1 MKQYHDL
8 VKHVLANGIRK
19 ENRTGIDT
27 ISTFGYYYEHDLRD
41 GFPLL
46 TTKKISWKNI
56 VVELLWFLS
65 GSNKS
70 EFLERHNCA
79 FWRPWY
85 NSDGTANAAY
95 GPAWRQFEFPDCD
108 DNGNVSKGSNDQV
121 AWVLNKLKTKPM
133 SRDLV
138 VSAWQPNIA
147 QNPPS
152 PNAYLA
158 PCHSMW
164 ILNVQ
169 NEELFEHVYS
179 VHPNDNLDWGNYL
192 GYVMASTQEEADIKA
207 RKKFGDDV
215 LATDAQS
222 SFELN
227 VAKLKRWNSE
237 GSPDGWLDKPL
248 IPASYRK
255 RLCLHLTQRSA
266 DVCIGIPFNIASYSL
281 LCSLIARFANIE
293 PGIFAHT
300 LIDAHIYTSKADG
313 SQSEYDHIPGA
324 KEQLTRNPKRLPK
337 LIIDDSIKSLED
349 VERLLDKSVTTEEIL
364 AKFRLEG
371 YDPYPT
377 IKFKVAV

>member
-1 MKQYHDL
+1 M
-8 VKHVLANGIRK
+8 VLER

-27 ISTFGYYYEHDLRD
+27 ISTFGYYYEIDLRE

-65 GSNKS
+65 GSNQS
-70 EFLERHNCA
+70 EFLERHNCT
-79 FWRPWY
+79 FWRSWY
-85 NSDGTANAAY
+85 NNDGTVNSAY
-95 GPAWRQFEFPDCD
+95 NQAWRQFKFPDCND
-108 DNGNVSKGSNDQV
+108 GGDIFIGSNDQV
-121 AWVLNKLKTKPM
+121 AWVLNKLKNNPM

-169 NEELFEHVYS
+169 NEENGASE
-179 VHPNDNLDWGNYL
+179 PN
-192 GYVMASTQEEADIKA
+192 
-207 RKKFGDDV
+207 
-215 LATDAQS
+215 
-222 SFELN
+222 
-227 VAKLKRWNSE
+227 
-237 GSPDGWLDKPL
+237 
-248 IPASYRK
+248 K

-324 KEQLTRNPKRLPK
+324 KEQLTRNPKRL
-337 LIIDDSIKSLED
+337 LS
-349 VERLLDKSVTTEEIL
+349 
-364 AKFRLEG
+364 
-371 YDPYPT
+371 
-377 IKFKVAV
+377 